1 MKGTDSNLQAQ
12 LREVLRDLE
21 NKDEIG
27 YNTQWVK
34 GHQDDMQDICSL
46 PCQVTLN
53 VRMDADTKVAYDLP
67 AQWQTQRFIP
77 VLKKAE
83 GCAVYIDGK
92 KITSSIH
99 LNLRERWQKDEA
111 RQYLSQRHNLTQ
123 EAFTT
128 ISWQSL
134 HYALEQFS
142 THRRALA
149 IKALHRHLPTHDKLF
164 KQGRV
169 VMSSLCPCCM
179 RNEETNS
186 HVICCPNDEAVKQ
199 RKEAWLELWKVLGKQ
214 RTATLIE
221 RGTTYSRFWGYLVE
235 PRWLKGFL

>member
-1 MKGTDSNLQAQ
+1 M
-12 LREVLRDLE
+12 
-21 NKDEIG
+21 
-27 YNTQWVK
+27 
-34 GHQDDMQDICSL
+34 
-46 PCQVTLN
+46 
-53 VRMDADTKVAYDLP
+53 
-67 AQWQTQRFIP
+67 
-77 VLKKAE
+77 
-83 GCAVYIDGK
+83 
-92 KITSSIH
+92 
-99 LNLRERWQKDEA
+99 
-111 RQYLSQRHNLTQ
+111 SQRHNLTQ

-199 RKEAWLELWKVLGKQ
+199 RKEAWLDLLG
-214 RTATLIE
+214 IPG
-221 RGTTYSRFWGYLVE
+221 GTTMVE
-235 PRWLKGFL
+235 RLPLARDELADLLQLAVEEQTKIGWDNWLD

>member
-1 MKGTDSNLQAQ
+1 MLALIVRYAGIIGGMLATYCDNQAVVKKLQHGWRLWRYRNTKGTDSDLQAQ

-99 LNLRERWQKDEA
+99 LNLRER
-111 RQYLSQRHNLTQ
+111 
-123 EAFTT
+123 
-128 ISWQSL
+128 
-134 HYALEQFS
+134 
-142 THRRALA
+142 
-149 IKALHRHLPTHDKLF
+149 
-164 KQGRV
+164 
-169 VMSSLCPCCM
+169 
-179 RNEETNS
+179 
-186 HVICCPNDEAVKQ
+186 
-199 RKEAWLELWKVLGKQ
+199 
-214 RTATLIE
+214 
-221 RGTTYSRFWGYLVE
+221 
-235 PRWLKGFL
+235 